1 MHPNVSA
8 HPFARHP
15 IAGPLLRLVEPRPE
29 EPNLRD
35 ALRAELE
42 IQRRLAIR
50 AVCAQAE
57 HHLQVGP
64 VRAWRQ
70 AAGGLDE
77 VLNQGLQAEAW
88 PHALIAAYRPS
99 AAGGLGE
106 VRALELATA
115 VAQGGPEAARL
126 ACGSP
131 RTTAL
136 RRLVNTGVW
145 PGYRPRFIGRLC
157 EVVTAEAYAPTL
169 ALVTHLIEQEDWQ
182 QASTTARRMRPA
194 LRRQAQRTIIVA
206 RVRGGAPARLQHID
220 PQLHDAVWT
229 ARALRAAEQRDEHAT
244 QHAWSQVAQPR
255 ASGWAALLL
264 CRQARAMGEANNAM
278 RWLRLARP
286 HCATGDWCLQALEQ
300 ASPLERLNYLG
311 LFTRL
316 CMGPRRST
324 ALWQDGLRPDR
335 RLAEYAAVLALQ
347 GCAVVTRVP
356 QLRVRNGWLDSLD
369 VALQVV
375 RQVGSA
381 AALDP
386 SAQRLLPAQSQRLR
400 LHQAAWV
407 ARYQDASSIDLG
419 HPSVGRPEVA
429 AFVRGLMGDEQFKA
443 SLSRDPADPAR
454 AFYDDGLARSPVAGR
469 HRHALVR
476 ASKQTLHRHREG
488 SQQPARDVLRVRIA
502 TLSEVAGEK
511 AKRVLSQHLEAAA
524 PKDELRAMAASAL
537 AKVNPQQ
544 IVAKMMQDPL
554 RYGNGVSGDNL
565 RAQLEAGGWLPSGY
579 TRASHHLLQAL
590 KTSPSVNAEAWW
602 AGLCQAAWA
611 GDRRPLS
618 PDMLNNITAL
628 RAWDRRQPPQ
638 DLLRQLSAELQSALQ
653 LPLEQWITRVL
664 EDHKLLSL
672 LLACTAPSPG
682 RGNGWSPMLWRTLI
696 DASHF
701 APRRMLPV
709 PSLVHRWAK
718 SVHPAKAKLIAERL
732 LQGRAPLPELDV
744 PVDVGYAGLRLRYLG
759 KVKDAFR
766 FLRFADCVPCCFTPG
781 PGAHRGYGTMAHVL
795 KLWRDPLSFCFHVE
809 DERHHPVGFV
819 FGGYG
824 RRLPSDSALLLNGL
838 YLKRKHR
845 LVREAVL
852 RSIERCLARPLGLSW
867 VGIGN
872 RYGGFG
878 ALPADY
884 RAEPA
889 SVFRLRALSTG
900 DGTLLRRNYDDIS
913 TVTNAVAPVRLH
925 WAKLSERLLVGEG
938 DAVEVGHVL
947 NSHGARPS

>member
-1 MHPNVSA
+1 M
-8 HPFARHP
+8 
-15 IAGPLLRLVEPRPE
+15 EPRPE
-29 EPNLRD
+29 EPSLRG
-35 ALRAELE
+35 ALRVELE

-64 VRAWRQ
+64 VQAWRQ
-70 AAGGLDE
+70 ASESLEA
-77 VLNQGLQAEAW
+77 VLCQGIQAEAW
-88 PHALIAAYRPS
+88 PQALISAYRPS
-99 AAGGLGE
+99 APGGLGE
-106 VRALELATA
+106 IRALDLATA
-115 VAQGGPEAARL
+115 VAQGGPEAARI

-131 RTTAL
+131 RATAL
-136 RRLVNTGVW
+136 RKLVRTGVW
-145 PGYRPRFIGRLC
+145 PGYRPQFIGRLC

-169 ALVTHLIEQEDWQ
+169 ALVTHFVEQEDWQ
-182 QASTTARRMRPA
+182 QASDTARRMRPA
-194 LRRQAQRTIIVA
+194 LRRQAQRLIVVA
-206 RVRGGAPARLQHID
+206 RVRAGAQVRMQHIN
-220 PQLHDAVWT
+220 PQLHDSVWT
-229 ARALRAAEQRDEHAT
+229 ARALRAAAQRDERAT

-264 CRQARAMGEANNAM
+264 SRQARAMGEANDAL
-278 RWLRLARP
+278 RWSRLARP
-286 HCATGDWCLQALEQ
+286 HCPTGDWYLQALKQ
-300 ASPLERLNYLG
+300 ASPLERLRHLG
-311 LFTRL
+311 PFTRL
-316 CMGPRRST
+316 CIGPRRST

-335 RLAEYAAVLALQ
+335 RLAKCAAVLTLQ
-347 GCAVVTRVP
+347 GCGIVTRVP
-356 QLRVRNGWLDSLD
+356 QMRVRNGWLDSLD

-375 RQVGSA
+375 REVGSA
-381 AALDP
+381 TALEP
-386 SAQRLLPAQSQRLR
+386 GTQRLLPGQSQRLR

-407 ARYQDASSIDLG
+407 ARYQDAASVDLG

-443 SLSRDPADPAR
+443 SLSRDPADPVR
-454 AFYDDGLARSPVAGR
+454 AFYDDGLARSPVAAR

-502 TLSEVAGEK
+502 TLSEVAGDK
-511 AKRVLSQHLEAAA
+511 AQRVLSQHLETAA
-524 PKDELRAMAASAL
+524 PKDELRALAASAL
-537 AKVNPQQ
+537 AKVSPRQ
-544 IVAKMMQDPL
+544 IVDKMMQDPL
-554 RYGNGVSGDNL
+554 RYGNGLCGDTL
-565 RAQLEAGGWLPSGY
+565 RAQVEAGGWLPAGF

-590 KTSPSVNAEAWW
+590 IGSSSVNAEAWW
-602 AGLCQAAWA
+602 AELCQAAWA
-611 GDRRPLS
+611 EDRAPLS

-628 RAWDRRQPPQ
+628 RAWDRGQSPQ
-638 DLLRQLSAELQSALQ
+638 DMLRQLSAQLQSALQ

-701 APRRMLPV
+701 APQRMLPV
-709 PSLVHRWAK
+709 PGLVHRWARGL
-718 SVHPAKAKLIAERL
+718 HPGRAKHIAERL
-732 LQGRAPLPELDV
+732 LQGRAPFAELDV
-744 PVDVGYAGLRLRYLG
+744 PVKVGYAGLRLRYLG

-781 PGAHRGYGTMAHVL
+781 PGAHRGYGTMTHVL

-824 RRLPSDSALLLNGL
+824 RRLPSGSALLLNGL
-838 YLKRKHR
+838 YLKRKHPP
-845 LVREAVL
+845 VREAVL
-852 RSIERCLARPLGLSW
+852 RSIERCLARPLGMDW
-867 VGIGN
+867 VAIGN

-889 SVFRLRALSTG
+889 SIFRLRALSKG
-900 DGTLLRRNYDDIS
+900 DGTLLKRNYDDIG

-925 WAKLSERLLVGEG
+925 WARLS
-938 DAVEVGHVL
+938 
-947 NSHGARPS
+947 